1 MPKPPRFQLA
11 TKLLLFALPLATL
24 FTLLVLLM
32 AGGMRQFGS
41 LADLSAFA
49 LELAPRTLY
58 AIAIAGSASVMMHAT
73 ATDLGNGKRKAL
85 IDLAASGDRAAM
97 LVIAG
102 ETIAWM
108 LWVVI
113 FTPIYLHGLL

>member
-1 MPKPPRFQLA
+1 MNDGKIQLG
-11 TKLLLFALPLATL
+11 TKLLVFALPIATL
-24 FTLLVLLM
+24 VTLVVLLFG
-32 AGGMRQFGS
+32 GGMKQIGS
-41 LADLSAFA
+41 LADLTAFA

-73 ATDLGNGKRKAL
+73 ATDLGNGRRKAL
-85 IDLAASGDRAAM
+85 IQAAETGGRGP
-97 LVIAG
+97 LLILAG
-102 ETIAWM
+102 ETLAWM